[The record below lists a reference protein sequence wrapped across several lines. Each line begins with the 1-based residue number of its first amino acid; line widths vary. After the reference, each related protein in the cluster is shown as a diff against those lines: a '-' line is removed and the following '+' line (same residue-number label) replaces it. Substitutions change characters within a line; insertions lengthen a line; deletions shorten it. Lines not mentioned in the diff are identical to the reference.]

1 MTLHDL
7 VNVFDDRSELSE
19 INRMAG
25 RQDVT
30 VNPNTFRLLV
40 HAERARLKTGGSFH
54 AGLLP
59 AIQIWRKAKETQRL
73 PSHFELRKTS
83 HIIKKSELILN
94 PEKHT
99 VFLKKTGQGIDLG
112 GIAKGYAIDRTVE
125 VLRKRNVPE
134 ALLNFGAYSRSAEKA
149 KCTGSPPEFRRDH
162 ICTWRNMSDRDS
174 ESICEDGLLYRQPSD
189 SGSGCGN
196 LRHLRTLFRTGRHP
210 VPSYY

>member
-1 MTLHDL
+1 MPRTKILSKTFFAMGTANTITIPEKYADVAEDIRSFIMTLHDL

-99 VFLKKTGQGIDLG
+99 VFLKKTGQGINLG
-112 GIAKGYAIDRTVE
+112 GIAKGYAIDCTVE

-134 ALLNFGAYSRSAEKA
+134 S
-149 KCTGSPPEFRRDH
+149 
-162 ICTWRNMSDRDS
+162 
-174 ESICEDGLLYRQPSD
+174 
-189 SGSGCGN
+189 
-196 LRHLRTLFRTGRHP
+196 
-210 VPSYY
+210 